1 MSATRSRGWQPRG
14 RSLALALV
22 LWLLGC
28 KLNTVQSPVCV
39 SDDQCGPGFACTAG
53 ACITR
58 GLPQDTWAIDL
69 TPRSDST
76 AAPTQLPS
84 VTFTDEVTVLT
95 ADAKTVVTGFLAQ
108 GSALAGSSH
117 VVATVATAIPGRD
130 DLQFETDWSTGDGQP
145 PTDGFSLNVPAGAI
159 GKIATFR
166 ITPLP
171 PRDQAQ
177 PPVSTQK
184 ELASM
189 FNLTVSSSFV
199 FVSGNLVSPQQIPQ
213 TGFQVRAF
221 QDGQLVSNVD
231 TTTTPLGHF
240 RLAIPN
246 DPVYA
251 VKGRPITVELTP
263 GQSPSGSVRFVTPVI
278 LVKAT
283 GVLELDIGN
292 LTMPTLADPNMFRF
306 KVVDPSQQP
315 VAGALVRVRT
325 LTSIDGTGSAEFT
338 NGGTSDAS
346 GNVDLTL
353 IPGAAGAARPY
364 DISVIPPTSSSY
376 GLACVNGFRITK
388 GGPISMAGSG
398 DPPIA
403 GWLALPMKATLSG
416 TIYSADG
423 VPVSGVSISPTRT
436 TADASM
442 PCATTVVSPP
452 ASTSSGRDGSYQLLL
467 DPGTYQLDYDPPSGA
482 PVPRLTQTGVIV
494 NTGSN
499 PGHVVQMLTGALIKG
514 AVQGVDGTPL
524 ASVGVRFLEVACVGQ
539 NDCYGQNRV
548 SPILRGVTHTDS
560 DGTFRVVVP
569 IQLPPP

>member
-1 MSATRSRGWQPRG
+1 MRATRSRGLPRG
-14 RSLALALV
+14 RALALG
-22 LWLLGC
+22 LWLLAGC
-28 KLNTVQSPVCV
+28 KLNSVQSPACV
-39 SDDQCGPGFACTAG
+39 SDDQCGPGWACTGG

-58 GLPQDTWAIDL
+58 GLPQGTWAIDL
-69 TPRSDST
+69 APRSDST
-76 AAPTQLPS
+76 AAQTQLPS

-95 ADAKTVVTGFLAQ
+95 ADAKTVVTGYLAL

-145 PTDGFSLNVPAGAI
+145 PTMGFSLNLPAGAI

-171 PRDQAQ
+171 PRDLAQ

-184 ELASM
+184 ALASM
-189 FNLTVSSSFV
+189 FNLTVNSNFV
-199 FVSGNLVSPQQIPQ
+199 FVSGNLMSPQQIPQ

-231 TTTTPLGHF
+231 TTTTLGRF

-246 DPVYA
+246 DPIYA
-251 VKGRPITVELTP
+251 VNGRPITVELTP
-263 GQSPSGSVRFVTPVI
+263 GQSQSGSVRFVTPVI

-292 LTMPTLADPNMFRF
+292 LSMPTLADASMFRF
-306 KVVDPSQQP
+306 KVVGPSQQP

-346 GNVDLTL
+346 GNVDLAL
-353 IPGAAGAARPY
+353 IPGAAGEARPY
-364 DISVIPPTSSSY
+364 DISVIPPTSASY
-376 GLACVNGFRITK
+376 GLACVNAFRITK
-388 GGPISMAGSG
+388 GGPISTPGSS

-416 TIYSADG
+416 RIISADG
-423 VPVSGVSISPTRT
+423 LPVSGVSISPTRT
-436 TADASM
+436 AADASM

-452 ASTSSGRDGSYQLLL
+452 GSTSTGRDGSYQLLL
-467 DPGTYQLDYDPPSGA
+467 DPGTYQLDYDPPAGA
-482 PVPRLTQTGVIV
+482 PVPRLTETGVTV
-494 NTGSN
+494 NTGLN
-499 PGHVVQMLTGALIKG
+499 PRHDVQMLTGALIKG
-514 AVQGVDGTPL
+514 AVHGSDGTPL
-524 ASVGVRFLEVACVGQ
+524 PSVGVRFLEVACVGQ

-548 SPILRGVTHTDS
+548 SPIIRGVTHTDS
-560 DGTFRVVVP
+560 DGTFSVVVP